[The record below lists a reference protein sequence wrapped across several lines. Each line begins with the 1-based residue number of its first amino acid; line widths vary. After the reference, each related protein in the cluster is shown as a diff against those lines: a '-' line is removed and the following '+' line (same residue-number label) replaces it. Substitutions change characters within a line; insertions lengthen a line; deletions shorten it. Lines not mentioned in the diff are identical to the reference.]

1 MLPSF
6 HNKQIGI
13 YEKQAPNA
21 YKKGMSFLIPLTII
35 QTVKNIILWSQMVTE
50 FTITIAFSIEFHL
63 YKPVKTP
70 LNQRFSRSSAGRAP
84 P

>member
-1 MLPSF
+1 ISITVT
-6 HNKQIGI
+6 NKQ
-13 YEKQAPNA
+13 
-21 YKKGMSFLIPLTII
+21 THI
-35 QTVKNIILWSQMVTE
+35 QTTKHIILWSQMVTE
-50 FTITIAFSIEFHL
+50 LTIIIAFLMEFHL